1 MNEQNLHLSFF
12 LPPLIGAGGERVV
25 LSLAKVFVERGFKV
39 DLVIPDVAGR
49 HAKFM
54 KTVPEKVRVINLE
67 TPKTKTVYIKKLFK
81 LKQYLEAEQPD
92 VMLANVDYVGVA
104 NFARQIS
111 NCRTTIVQVVHS
123 NLSREFSTIPGIGQK
138 IKPLFVKW
146 FYPSSSATVAVS
158 KGVAQDLAEMSGIAL
173 DDIRVIYNPVV
184 TAELPVKALEPV
196 DHSWFQSNDLP
207 IILGAGRLMY
217 QKDFATLIR
226 AFAKVRQ
233 NRPCRLV
240 IIGGEDELRPE
251 LESLI
256 RELHLEADAQLPGF
270 AANPYAYMAKA
281 SVFVLSSR
289 YEGFGNVLVEAM
301 ATGTPVVSTD
311 CKDGPAEILENGKF
325 GKLVPVAE
333 PEALAEAILYTLD
346 HPLDPE
352 VLRSRA
358 QDFSAEKIA
367 DIYLDV
373 IKQALTHV

>member
-1 MNEQNLHLSFF
+1 MSEQHLHLSFF

-25 LSLAKVFVERGFKV
+25 LSLAKVFVEWGFKV
-39 DLVIPDVAGR
+39 DLVVPDIAGR

-54 KTVPEKVRVINLE
+54 GTVPEKVRVINLDS
-67 TPKTKTVYIKKLFK
+67 PKTKTVYIKKLFK

-111 NCRTTIVQVVHS
+111 RSRTKIIQVVHS

-138 IKPLFVKW
+138 IKPMFVKR
-146 FYPSSSATVAVS
+146 FYPSSDATVAVS

-173 DDIRVIYNPVV
+173 DEIQVIYNPVV

-196 DHSWFQSNDLP
+196 DHPWFQPNELP

-226 AFAKVRQ
+226 AFAKVRE

-251 LESLI
+251 LENLI
-256 RELHLEADAQLPGF
+256 RELQLEADAQLPGF

-311 CKDGPAEILENGKF
+311 CKDGPAEILEDGKF
-325 GKLVPVAE
+325 GKLVPVAD
-333 PEALAEAILYTLD
+333 PEALAEAILHTLD
-346 HPLDPE
+346 SPLSPE
-352 VLRSRA
+352 ILQNRA
-358 QDFSAEKIA
+358 QEFSAEKIA
-367 DIYLDV
+367 GVYLNV
-373 IKQALTHV
+373 IKKTLA